1 MAMQLRVYVPPHPL
15 IKHWLGMARN
25 VETTPKIM
33 RQTLAELGKWLA
45 YEAIRE
51 WLPTI
56 EIEIPTPM
64 AETTATFVH
73 PQTKLAIV
81 PILRAGLTLV
91 DGIQSVLPLES
102 AIYHLGIVRDEQ
114 TLQPSCYLNK
124 LPDRFDP
131 QTRILIAEPMLAT
144 GGTIMQAMYELVS
157 RGIDPAYVRVISIIA
172 APPALQKLSE
182 VYPTMSI
189 YAAMIDEHVNES
201 GFIVP
206 GLGDV
211 GDRAFGTN

>member
-1 MAMQLRVYVPPHPL
+1 
-15 IKHWLGMARN
+15 
-25 VETTPKIM
+25 
-33 RQTLAELGKWLA
+33 
-45 YEAIRE
+45 
-51 WLPTI
+51 
-56 EIEIPTPM
+56 
-64 AETTATFVH
+64 
-73 PQTKLAIV
+73 V

-102 AIYHLGIVRDEQ
+102 AIYHLGLVRDEE
-114 TLQPSCYLNK
+114 TLLPSCYLNK

-131 QTRILIAEPMLAT
+131 ETRIIIAEPMLAT
-144 GGTIMQAMYELVS
+144 GGTMMQAMTELVS
-157 RGIDPAYVRVISIIA
+157 RGIDPANVRIIAIVA

-182 VYPTMSI
+182 VYPTLSI